1 MNTKLVMTASAVIL
15 GVAGVL
21 LTFIPDVILKNM
33 QLESDARGLGH
44 LLLQIIGALYFAFAM
59 LNWMARR
66 NVIGGIYNKPIAV
79 ANFSHFFIAG
89 MALLKAVFS
98 QPQLPFFVW
107 LSAIIYLT
115 FAVCFGLIFYRHPV
129 AAEKAA
135 KGA

>member
-1 MNTKLVMTASAVIL
+1 MNTKVIMTASAVIL
-15 GVAGVL
+15 GIAGIL
-21 LTFIPDVILKNM
+21 LTFLPDVILRN
-33 QLESDARGLGH
+33 LELNSDASGISL
-44 LLLQIIGALYFAFAM
+44 LLLQILGALYFGFAM

-89 MALLKAVFS
+89 MALIKAVFS
-98 QPQLPFFVW
+98 QPQLP
-107 LSAIIYLT
+107 YLLWVAAVVYLI

-135 KGA
+135 KRL